1 MRILILIC
9 LLLISSAAYAEDL
22 CGCTRESK
30 DPVCVAYYELLDE
43 GFDVR
48 VTCEKKE
55 GE

>member
-1 MRILILIC
+1 MKTLFLIV
-9 LLLISSAAYAEDL
+9 LLLSSSAAYAEDL
-22 CGCTRESK
+22 CGCTRKSK